1 MYTGRCLCGAIQFKA
16 AGEPRSVH
24 YCHCSMCR
32 RATAS
37 AFAVLAWFSARSIV
51 WSGQTPQRRRSSSI
65 AERAFCARCGSP
77 LFLKY
82 DNSSE
87 IGLMLGCF
95 DRADLLAP
103 AYHYTAESRLP
114 WVELGDG
121 IGASDA
127 KEKLHSPTPA

>member
-1 MYTGRCLCGAIQFKA
+1 MYTGRCLCGAIEFNA

-24 YCHCSMCR
+24 YCHCGMCR

-37 AFAVLAWFSARSIV
+37 AFAVIAWFSARSIV
-51 WSGQTPQRRRSSSI
+51 WSGHVPRVRRSSSV
-65 AERAFCARCGSP
+65 AERAFCAQCGSA
-77 LFLKY
+77 LYLKY

-103 AYHYTAESRLP
+103 AYHYAAESRLP
-114 WVELGDG
+114 WLEVGEGLGTEP
-121 IGASDA
+121 A
-127 KEKLHSPTPA
+127 KETFHSSAPA